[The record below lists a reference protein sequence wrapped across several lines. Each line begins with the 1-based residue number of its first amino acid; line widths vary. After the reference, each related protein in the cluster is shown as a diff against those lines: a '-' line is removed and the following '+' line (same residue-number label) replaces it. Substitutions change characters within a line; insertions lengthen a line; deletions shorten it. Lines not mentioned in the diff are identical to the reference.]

1 MSIFTR
7 MRLFQ
12 KAAMAVLIFFM
23 SLMLYVT
30 VHAHLRK
37 SGNTGID
44 MGRVQ
49 LMRYHAQ
56 NQPPKQN

>member
-1 MSIFTR
+1 MIKFDH
-7 MRLFQ
+7 LFP
-12 KAAMAVLIFFM
+12 KAAIAILIFFM

-44 MGRVQ
+44 MGKIQ
-49 LMRYHAQ
+49 LLRYHAQ
-56 NQPPKQN
+56 APDQKEK

>member
-1 MSIFTR
+1 

-12 KAAMAVLIFFM
+12 KAAMAILIFFM

-44 MGRVQ
+44 MGKIQ
-49 LMRYHAQ
+49 LLRYHAQ
-56 NQPPKQN
+56 HKSSKQNDQ